1 MPTNSN
7 TKRKKVIDY
16 IKELITKWKRKKL
29 KPKNYEEKEL
39 TADGFTPAPTHLC
52 KEYKKRK
59 Q

>member
-7 TKRKKVIDY
+7 TKRQKVIDY
-16 IKELITKWKRKKL
+16 IKKLITNWKRRKL
-29 KPKNYEEKEL
+29 KPKKYEEKEL

>member
-59 Q
+59 

>member
-7 TKRKKVIDY
+7 PKRKKVIN
-16 IKELITKWKRKKL
+16 IIRGWITKLKRRHL

-39 TADGFTPAPTHLC
+39 TADGYTPAPTHLC